1 MRIRSQ
7 NKELMILEPFGTI
20 YIDQDD
26 TMTAYG
32 VYVHVP
38 QGKLLVGEYSTK
50 EKAEKV
56 LDRITANLNLRE
68 KIGGA
73 WNMPGGVFQMPRDE
87 EVEIMEASDQTRDFS
102 QNKELEAK
110 LKRLNKA
117 GCGLKTCLTRMCVEL
132 LQKEGNGMNRKG
144 KHEGEINESQR
155 NDEIF
160 KRAAHV
166 GQAESKG

>member
-7 NKELMILEPFGTI
+7 NRELMILEPFGTI

-50 EKAEKV
+50 EKAETV
-56 LDRITANLNLRE
+56 LDLITANLNLRE

-73 WNMPGGVFQMPRDE
+73 WDMPGDVFQMPRDE
-87 EVEIMEASDQTRDFS
+87 EVKITEASNQTRDFC
-102 QNKELEAK
+102 QNEELEAK
-110 LKRLNKA
+110 VERLNNKE
-117 GCGLKTCLTRMCVEL
+117 CEFKQTCLTRMCIEL
-132 LQKEGNGMNRKG
+132 LQKEGNRMNRKG
-144 KHEGEINESQR
+144 KHGGGSE
-155 NDEIF
+155 
-160 KRAAHV
+160 A
-166 GQAESKG
+166 